1 MMYCKETAIWT
12 GLLAFFTLSIVSA
25 PGIYWGESALLT
37 ARAWQLGGSHP
48 PGYSIC
54 LQIIHGFQKFLP
66 IGDIAFRSNLVSVSS
81 MAIASGLLCFVLL
94 KWQIPMLIASV
105 MTLAFSLSLPVVTA
119 VAAAEVY
126 ALHLLFLLIILAL
139 QTAENSGLKHSY
151 LQIYIATL
159 AVTHH
164 LTFILFIP
172 GLIALLAKKSLKTA
186 QADLSRVATIA
197 LLIIIGFS
205 SYLYLPVRESIVSQ
219 SVWGHPDRLSG
230 FFDLITASE
239 EAKGSFYSG
248 LKAWKPILARARGLL
263 ELTDQTLSW
272 PGLVLA
278 LSAGIVALHK
288 ISRQI
293 SIFMCISFV
302 LLSIS
307 VISYDSNESASFFL
321 PGIMMVWIWLT
332 ACIGSAVGWM
342 KKRANPLRTIAL
354 LIILCFPAYLLVLNA
369 KHTWRNRFAEVH
381 IPRVLAAAS
390 IDSFNSDTLLISR
403 RSDWCFIYWYMN
415 DIEQRSNQMMVF
427 QHLLSFN
434 WYYRDLIDIG
444 LMRSDLPE
452 ELFEDSQS
460 WNAAMTASLAVQN
473 KSKRGIVIVD
483 PELFPEL
490 ETAGWDHAKPLCS
503 LFGAMIP
510 AAPYSING
518 PNPDTIY
525 LPGRQDLLSGQAIG
539 GFWYRY
545 AQCCAVTGDMVKAD
559 GCRTEIRKL
568 LRFDTDQ
575 R

>member
-1 MMYCKETAIWT
+1 MYPRMTTVLT
-12 GLLAFFTLSIVSA
+12 GSMVFFALSIVSA

-37 ARAWQLGGSHP
+37 ARAWQLGVAHP

-54 LQIIHGFQKFLP
+54 LQIIHGLQKFLP

-94 KWQIPMLIASV
+94 KWQIPLVIASI

-139 QTAENSGLKHSY
+139 QTAENSSLKHSY
-151 LQIYIATL
+151 LQIFIATL

-172 GLIALLAKKSLKTA
+172 GLIALLAKRSLKAA
-186 QADLSRVATIA
+186 QADLSRLATIA
-197 LLIIIGFS
+197 LLVIIGLS
-205 SYLYLPVRESIVSQ
+205 GYLYLPVRESIVTQ
-219 SVWGHPDRLSG
+219 SVWGHPDRLDG
-230 FFDLITASE
+230 FLDLITASE

-248 LKAWKPILARARGLL
+248 LNAWKPIQSRARVLLGLL
-263 ELTDQTLSW
+263 DQTLSW

-278 LSAGIVALHK
+278 LTAGIFALHK
-288 ISRQI
+288 KSRQI
-293 SIFMCISFV
+293 SIFICVSFV

-307 VISYDSNESASFFL
+307 VILYDSNESASFFL
-321 PGIMMVWIWLT
+321 PGIMMAWLWLT
-332 ACIGSAVGWM
+332 ACIGSAAEWIR
-342 KKRANPLRTIAL
+342 KRTNPLRAVAL
-354 LIILCFPAYLLVLNA
+354 LIIFCFPAYLLVMNA
-369 KHTWRNRFAEVH
+369 KHTWRNRFSEVH

-390 IDSFNSDTLLISR
+390 IDSFNSDTVLISR

-415 DIEQRSNQMMVF
+415 AIEQRSNQMMVF

-434 WYYRDLIDIG
+434 WYYRDLIDMG

-460 WNAAMTASLAVQN
+460 WNAAITASLAVQN
-473 KSKRGIVIVD
+473 NSQRSIVIVD

-490 ETAGWDHAKPLCS
+490 ETAGWKHPKPGCS
-503 LFGAMIP
+503 LFGAVIP
-510 AAPYSING
+510 ALPSSIHRL
-518 PNPDTIY
+518 NPDKLY

-539 GFWYRY
+539 AFWYRY
-545 AQCCAVTGDMVKAD
+545 AQCCAMTGDKVLAD
-559 GCRTEIRKL
+559 GCKTEIRNL

-575 R
+575 RQ